1 MIILGIAVGL
11 ILLPVLLS
19 IFGPVDPEE
28 SYNSVKTYPI
38 SSVAVQEALTTRSD
52 SIPADIGKENAANG
66 DMGELVV

>member
-19 IFGPVDPEE
+19 MFGPVDPEE

-38 SSVAVQEALTTRSD
+38 SSVAVQEALTTSPN
-52 SIPADIGKENAANG
+52 SNLADLETEKAASG
-66 DMGELVV
+66 DMNEVIV